1 MSELDGKYVNEQN
14 HKKMKNIFIYVGIAL
29 IVVAVILIII
39 GSLLISKGTKLLNT
53 DMESSTWFED
63 SSSGGRF
70 IVFGT
75 FILGLALMLVVSSIV
90 LFLKAHTRELASF
103 KVSSVAPVATDAI
116 KYANKELL
124 PETKNTIETIANG
137 ISKAKN
143 NEKACP
149 SCGKENKKSNKFCAY
164 CGAEMEKHLR
174 CTQCGAELEQDTS
187 FCPSCGKK
195 IEK

>member
-29 IVVAVILIII
+29 VVVAIALVVCGI
-39 GSLLISKGTKLLNT
+39 LLILKGNKLTNT
-53 DMESSTWFED
+53 DMESPTWFED

-75 FILGLALMLVVSSIV
+75 FILGLALMSIV
-90 LFLKAHTRELASF
+90 ASIALFIKAHTRELASF
-103 KVSSVAPVATDAI
+103 RVSSVAPVVTDAI

-124 PETKNTIETIANG
+124 PETKNTIETIAKG
-137 ISKAKN
+137 VSKAKD
-143 NEKACP
+143 NENACP
-149 SCGKENKKSNKFCAY
+149 SCGKGNKKSNKFCAY
-164 CGAEMEKHLR
+164 CGAEMEKHLH
-174 CTQCGAELEQDTS
+174 CTQCGAELEQNTS